1 MTFEKTL
8 PDPTVQDNPQD
19 LDSWFNELTPDLDA
33 WKRTHFYE
41 ISKPWRDLGYAVIPS
56 NGPADKTPLEEKSWK
71 QWCGP
76 GRVPVPDDVWREWCL
91 KYADHEG
98 LLLGDSSTG
107 GLPDL
112 AFVDADHPSV
122 FGWCVSTFAPTPMT
136 VESGRKEGGRHHYY
150 QVRPGVSVPQRAG
163 QIGAPEHFQWAIGKD
178 GRGRWKSPIDVKSS
192 RSYVCVPGTLHKSG
206 LVYTASAPLTRETI
220 LSLPVFDDALY
231 ERLARTCK
239 PGRVAQNTGASTAKP
254 SGTSPVKG
262 KTSTYFR
269 ESKPGSSIIPGPGL
283 LAGKTLSEAARQLGP
298 GAKVECGCPFHPSVS
313 GRSATLRVLR
323 SGQWRLSCH
332 VETTTFEPEAVKR
345 PTIEEADDAEDALEP
360 PSVEQTAA
368 RLLRDGRFGEVISI
382 AVRADSDSPEL
393 LGTLREA
400 MLGEQGEQAE
410 ADREADLTAA
420 YEAKL
425 KKKKDAA
432 EALDPRVVEAAKK
445 ATGIAA
451 ELVGAIREKLR
462 AEGLPEPKPGHEC
475 GVGLGMQ
482 HAVSGALAGHRA
494 VCKGD
499 SCELCG
505 PIRIAQR
512 IAAVLAMPVTGK
524 DGRVTGDA
532 LGEREVWAYEVD
544 AIDFET
550 WKKRWRRQETS
561 CPISAKQISSREDKA
576 KIGHRDVGQGFAAFH
591 RGQKVLAVSTLA
603 IAGLEGD
610 HLADRDAIR
619 ARVVEAGT
627 ASYRATQDDD
637 FEVVVVGK
645 ISSSHG
651 LSLDPARLVQV
662 ATASAWVSLGP
673 VKISALKAEMEAR
686 QIEVK
691 TEEEERDGEKRVTR
705 VASTGFVPPTV
716 AAEVARAASSRK
728 ERLTSEEVLALAP
741 PEVDLDDVLDD
752 LTYEAA

>member
-192 RSYVCVPGTLHKSG
+192 RSYVCVPGTRHKSG
-206 LVYTASAPLTRETI
+206 LIYTASAPITRETI
-220 LSLPVFDDALY
+220 LALPVFDDVLY

-313 GRSATLRVLR
+313 GRSATLRVLA
-323 SGQWRLSCH
+323 SGEWRLSCH
-332 VETTTFEPEAVKR
+332 VDTTTYTPAPAPIAKGTPNPRAAAELAAERAEDRRAGLVPVGFDFVEELRASLAEHPNVQAALEEEISRRAVEHISEDIDRMSSGVSNIDLGDHYHTPEDILTPTEVEDLTAAAVEALGGGAWINCPRGPLAAKARAGGYSEWRIACKGASCPVCGPWMALARRSAVAVLLRRMFDLGAGAGESPDLDASAERAAKRWAADAPAGSRAWLRARQPDGTSRVLFVWATPGDAPTGVLGRRLTPRHPEAWALDAVPSAPPGKGVR
-345 PTIEEADDAEDALEP
+345 VLTGTAWLVSLINDLRLSVFARKSEPDGFKVRVTGAHSAELKDLMELAAGSLATTTRSSNGRYTRQEFNMRRGGKLTKEEADILLADQNIWRGGKKKKKD
-360 PSVEQTAA
+360 TAA
-368 RLLRDGRFGEVISI
+368 RL
-382 AVRADSDSPEL
+382 
-393 LGTLREA
+393 
-400 MLGEQGEQAE
+400 
-410 ADREADLTAA
+410 
-420 YEAKL
+420 
-425 KKKKDAA
+425 
-432 EALDPRVVEAAKK
+432 
-445 ATGIAA
+445 
-451 ELVGAIREKLR
+451 
-462 AEGLPEPKPGHEC
+462 
-475 GVGLGMQ
+475 
-482 HAVSGALAGHRA
+482 
-494 VCKGD
+494 
-499 SCELCG
+499 
-505 PIRIAQR
+505 
-512 IAAVLAMPVTGK
+512 
-524 DGRVTGDA
+524 DA
-532 LGEREVWAYEVD
+532 LLDAGE
-544 AIDFET
+544 
-550 WKKRWRRQETS
+550 
-561 CPISAKQISSREDKA
+561 
-576 KIGHRDVGQGFAAFH
+576 AFTFDM
-591 RGQKVLAVSTLA
+591 A
-603 IAGLEGD
+603 
-610 HLADRDAIR
+610 
-619 ARVVEAGT
+619 
-627 ASYRATQDDD
+627 
-637 FEVVVVGK
+637 
-645 ISSSHG
+645 
-651 LSLDPARLVQV
+651 
-662 ATASAWVSLGP
+662 
-673 VKISALKAEMEAR
+673 
-686 QIEVK
+686 
-691 TEEEERDGEKRVTR
+691 
-705 VASTGFVPPTV
+705 
-716 AAEVARAASSRK
+716 
-728 ERLTSEEVLALAP
+728 
-741 PEVDLDDVLDD
+741 
-752 LTYEAA
+752 